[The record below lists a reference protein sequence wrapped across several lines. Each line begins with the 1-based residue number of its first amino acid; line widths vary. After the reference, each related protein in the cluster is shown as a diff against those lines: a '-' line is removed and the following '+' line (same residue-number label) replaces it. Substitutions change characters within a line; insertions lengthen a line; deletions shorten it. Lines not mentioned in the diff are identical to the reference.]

1 MDRLSPKSW
10 QEQEFKIILSKS
22 KVPARVF
29 LLYTGFM
36 EPRLSEKRRFSIISR
51 IKSTNNAWRGI
62 GIFMRTTHNAWI
74 HLAVSFVV
82 MVLGFVYHISATE
95 WMFLVFSI
103 GLVFIAEAFNTALEV
118 DMNLTSP
125 GFHPFARDVKDI
137 AAGGVLVS
145 ALVALIV
152 GCIIFLPKLF

>member
-1 MDRLSPKSW
+1 M
-10 QEQEFKIILSKS
+10 
-22 KVPARVF
+22 RV
-29 LLYTGFM
+29 LLYGILRFYMHHDKTGISFSLKN
-36 EPRLSEKRRFSIISR
+36 RISSLKYAFRGLVFFIKRE
-51 IKSTNNAWRGI
+51 
-62 GIFMRTTHNAWI
+62 HNAWI

>member
-1 MDRLSPKSW
+1 M
-10 QEQEFKIILSKS
+10 
-22 KVPARVF
+22 RV
-29 LLYTGFM
+29 LLYDILLLYMHYDKTGISFSL
-36 EPRLSEKRRFSIISR
+36 RNRISSLTYAFRGLLFFIKRE
-51 IKSTNNAWRGI
+51 
-62 GIFMRTTHNAWI
+62 HNAWI

-82 MVLGFVYHISATE
+82 VVLGFVYHISATE
-95 WMFLVFSI
+95 WMFLVFAI